1 MISKIITAILLRYP
15 VLVMYIQEPT
25 HYSDV
30 NQFYAAGVFFGLVE
44 LVLVLT
50 FLFHLVKK
58 YDSDKLLIVTV
69 LYSLIA
75 VAGICFSLI
84 SALAT
89 PSPSIT
95 DDPLYHFNSTITTHQ
110 SEPKIIYENDLGATL
125 TIDETK
131 IGTDLTYEQIQK
143 IDGIETLSL
152 EKERQT
158 VQTDADTTVDITYA
172 NKDAK
177 DYAKFAT
184 YHVDKVTLATKTT
197 TKKWFKAVDKTT
209 TKVAKIY
216 VTVKIDEKTIN
227 TRKEL
232 ETLTK

>member
-1 MISKIITAILLRYP
+1 MISKIITVILLRYP
-15 VLVMYIQEPT
+15 VIGLYIQEPT

-30 NQFYAAGVFFGLVE
+30 NQFYAAGVFFGLLE
-44 LVLVLT
+44 LVLVLM

-58 YDSDKLLIVTV
+58 YDSDRLLIVTV

-75 VAGICFSLI
+75 VAGVCFSLL
-84 SALAT
+84 SAIAT
-89 PSPSIT
+89 PNPST
-95 DDPLYHFNSTITTHQ
+95 TEDPLYKFNSSITTHQ
-110 SEPKIIYENDLGATL
+110 SEPKIIYENDLGAKL
-125 TIDETK
+125 AIDETK
-131 IGTDLTYEQIQK
+131 IGTNLTYEQIQK

-158 VQTDADTTVDITYA
+158 IQTDADTTVDITYA
-172 NKDAK
+172 NKDTK

-184 YHVDKVTLATKTT
+184 YHIDKVTLATKTT
-197 TKKWFKAVDKTT
+197 TKRWFKAVDKKT

-216 VTVKIDEKTIN
+216 VTVKIDDKAIN

-232 ETLTK
+232 EKLIK

>member
-1 MISKIITAILLRYP
+1 MFSKIITIILLRYP
-15 VLVMYIQEPT
+15 VLAMYIQKPT
-25 HYSDV
+25 QYSDIHR
-30 NQFYAAGVFFGLVE
+30 FYASGVFFGLVE
-44 LVLVLT
+44 LILVLM
-50 FLFHLVKK
+50 LLIYLNKK
-58 YDSDKLLIVTV
+58 YDFIKLQLATV
-69 LYSLIA
+69 LYSL
-75 VAGICFSLI
+75 L
-84 SALAT
+84 ALT
-89 PSPSIT
+89 SIT
-95 DDPLYHFNSTITTHQ
+95 YSFLGIIIPTSTTTDLLYKFNSSVTTHQ

-143 IDGIETLSL
+143 IDGIKTLSL

-177 DYAKFAT
+177 DYAKFAA

-197 TKKWFKAVDKTT
+197 TKKWFDAVHETNKQ
-209 TKVAKIY
+209 VAKVY
-216 VTVKIDEKTIN
+216 VTAKIDDKVIN

-232 ETLTK
+232 EKLIK